1 MNTQKKSINLAIV
14 QARMTSSR
22 LPGKVLS
29 DICGKPSLQRML
41 ERINM
46 ASSIDK
52 VVVATTINA
61 SDNLIVEL
69 CEKLKVD
76 IFRGDEDDV
85 LGRFCGAA
93 EVAEAEIVIRL
104 TADCPMIDPDV
115 IDEVVSAFS
124 INNHDYLSNTIDRT
138 YPDGLDIEVMSIDTL
153 REAHKKAVAPFL
165 REHVTP
171 YISGR
176 RPDLGAGDFR
186 VGQIRF
192 VADFSH
198 IRWTLDTK
206 EDLQRIRS
214 LVSKLPEDYR
224 WLQALSIATQEPDLL
239 GNMIDGQTTEV
250 LSLRLAVASDVKL
263 LFEWVNT
270 PSSLKNKEKS
280 SAPIEWSAHQKWFN
294 KRLNNPNVRI
304 WIVERNKQAIGQVRV
319 EYDNNKLLIDIFIDS
334 LFKGNDYGLKALKL
348 LIKQCQVTYP
358 GVPLHAI
365 IKNENYPS
373 LNLFRRADFQEVG
386 SDGHGHMS
394 YFIYTNSNNI
404 VEKFNGI

>member
-124 INNHDYLSNTIDRT
+124 IYNHDYLSNTIDRT
-138 YPDGLDIEVMSIDTL
+138 YPDGLDIEVMSIDAL

-280 SAPIEWSAHQKWFN
+280 SAPIEWSAHQNWFN

-348 LIKQCQVTYP
+348 LIKQCQATYP

>member
-1 MNTQKKSINLAIV
+1 MNTQKKPINLAIV

-61 SDNLIVEL
+61 SDDLIVEL
-69 CEKLKVD
+69 CERLKVD

-124 INNHDYLSNTIDRT
+124 IYNHDYLSNTIDRT
-138 YPDGLDIEVMSIDTL
+138 YPDGLDIEVMSIDVL

-280 SAPIEWSAHQKWFN
+280 STPIEWSAHQNWFN

-373 LNLFRRADFQEVG
+373 LNLFRRADFQEVS

-404 VEKFNGI
+404 VEKSNGI